1 MGYAWGES
9 IHDAGRPNWSVPQPP
24 PPPAEQGRS
33 GWQWEGL
40 GVAGTE
46 RTHSPYTMAET
57 SDTLDYFSNP
67 YYPASATQ
75 FHGPFPDGA
84 RSRMNCDPQ
93 CQVDWYGKR

>member
-1 MGYAWGES
+1 
-9 IHDAGRPNWSVPQPP
+9 VPAQTDPL
-24 PPPAEQGRS
+24 
-33 GWQWEGL
+33 GWQWEASGAP
-40 GVAGTE
+40 GVE

-57 SDTLDYFSNP
+57 SDTLDYFGNP